1 MLGNESAAVEV
12 SAYFC
17 HLSFQGPDW
26 QLFLE
31 LESHS
36 LLNQMSGEK
45 RSAMWGGAGAGGK
58 NMPAQLHMRHAC
70 EHPQICML
78 NVEAPSHP
86 HSLKV
91 AKNGHTNVM

>member
-1 MLGNESAAVEV
+1 MGSLLLGNERAAVEV

-45 RSAMWGGAGAGGK
+45 RSAMCVWGGQK
-58 NMPAQLHMRHAC
+58 HAC
-70 EHPQICML
+70 TTAHEQTMHVNTHRYTC
-78 NVEAPSHP
+78 
-86 HSLKV
+86 
-91 AKNGHTNVM
+91 

>member
-1 MLGNESAAVEV
+1 MVWGKRVGSLLLGNEPAAVEV

-36 LLNQMSGEK
+36 LLNQMSGAK
-45 RSAMWGGAGAGGK
+45 RSAMWGGGVGKGGAK
-58 NMPAQLHMRHAC
+58 TCLHNC
-70 EHPQICML
+70 
-78 NVEAPSHP
+78 
-86 HSLKV
+86 
-91 AKNGHTNVM
+91 T